1 MRANL
6 VYAAANR
13 ADEFLK
19 STMIAPAFYFYLF
32 GILLFLLLFS
42 KKLIRKVIVF
52 FSSGVIAGMAFRS
65 AHLLV
70 NSDVIGLGSAM
81 TGLFLLALLVP
92 FYIFLYFRYERKF
105 VGFFFSF
112 FLVIADGLW
121 VCKFILETRA
131 KHLFH
136 FSFLDGYVNSIL
148 YPLIGYLSIYLLLI
162 LLFFLLRYG
171 YSYFFKNEEKEFSC
185 V

>member
-6 VYAAANR
+6 VYAAANK
-13 ADEFLK
+13 ADRFLT
-19 STMIAPAFYFYLF
+19 STMLAPAFYFYLF
-32 GILLFLLLFS
+32 GMLLFLLLFS
-42 KKLIRKVIVF
+42 KRLIRKVIVF
-52 FSSGVIAGMAFRS
+52 FSSGAIVGMLFRS

-70 NSDVIGLGSAM
+70 NSDSLGLESAM
-81 TGLFLLALLVP
+81 AGLFLLAILVP
-92 FYIFLYFRYERKF
+92 FYIFLYFRYDRKF

-112 FLVIADGLW
+112 FLAIADGLW
-121 VCKFILETRA
+121 ACQFILETKA

-136 FSFLDGYVNSIL
+136 FSFLDGYVNAIL

-171 YSYFFKNEEKEFSC
+171 YSYFFKNEEKEYSN